1 MKAAWYAFVRWLVRV
16 FFFKGTGGLRVNGL
30 ENIPR
35 TGPLLVCPNHVSHL
49 DPPVIACSMDR
60 PVTFMAKAE
69 LFDHRGFGAL
79 IRSLGAF
86 PVRRGEGDTEA
97 IRTSIKLLAEGKA
110 LLMFPEGTRGE
121 GLELLPVSKGV
132 AMIAKRAGAPV
143 LPVGISGT
151 HRKWPKG
158 GKKPKWGRVTVS
170 FGKPLRY
177 DRFDGHATEAENR
190 QAFAEALENAIVE
203 LCRLGGYEVL
213 PAKTSEPESDS
224 TTIRHRDESSAPTD
238 PGGADTPA
246 PR

>member
-16 FFFKGTGGLRVNGL
+16 FFFKGTGGLRVTGL

-35 TGPLLVCPNHVSHL
+35 RGPLLVCPNHVSHL
-49 DPPVIACSMDR
+49 DPPVIACSMNR
-60 PVTFMAKAE
+60 PVTFMAKSE
-69 LFDHRGFGAL
+69 LFDHGGFGAL

-97 IRTSIKLLAEGKA
+97 IRTSIKLLGEGKA

-121 GLELLPVSKGV
+121 GDELLPVSKGV
-132 AMIAKRAGAPV
+132 AMIAKRAGAPI
-143 LPVGISGT
+143 LPVGIAGT
-151 HRKWPKG
+151 HRKWPRG

-177 DRFDGHATEAENR
+177 EDFGGHPTEAQNR
-190 QAFAEALENAIVE
+190 EAFAQALETTIIE
-203 LCRLGGYEVL
+203 LCRLGGYEVRR
-213 PAKTSEPESDS
+213 AKTSEPGSDS
-224 TTIRHRDESSAPTD
+224 TATSPRDESSAPER
-238 PGGADTPA
+238 PGEADTPT